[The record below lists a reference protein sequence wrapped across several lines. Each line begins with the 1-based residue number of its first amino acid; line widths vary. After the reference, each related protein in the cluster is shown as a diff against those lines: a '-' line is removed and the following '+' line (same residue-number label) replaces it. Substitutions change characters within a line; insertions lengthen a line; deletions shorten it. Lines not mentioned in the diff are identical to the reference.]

1 MCQLFLS
8 YRHELFILG
17 VPGFLKKT
25 WTYLKIPAWRHPK
38 ISEDIWSLAK
48 IAKADTT
55 LTFPS
60 SSIRMCIAKCNL
72 TPRALHI
79 VFVSYI
85 SLSLHT
91 VFLKIVSSRAAAPH
105 IFQSG
110 VRIWCVSVSHIEIEV
125 FNPQAWDSPAKACEL
140 AGMVT
145 LKVTFGSLDWWK
157 LKLSSIHCVLLQIM
171 WHTWYFS
178 VLFGVCSYVVKCL

>member
-1 MCQLFLS
+1 MSFLS
-8 YRHELFILG
+8 WECQVFWRRHEHIWR
-17 VPGFLKKT
+17 FL
-25 WTYLKIPAWRHPK
+25 L
-38 ISEDIWSLAK
+38 EDIWSLAK

-91 VFLKIVSSRAAAPH
+91 VFLKIMSSRAAAPH

-110 VRIWCVSVSHIEIEV
+110 VRIWCVSVSLI
-125 FNPQAWDSPAKACEL
+125 L
-140 AGMVT
+140 R
-145 LKVTFGSLDWWK
+145 LKYSIHGRETRQLRHASWQVWSLWK
-157 LKLSSIHCVLLQIM
+157 LHLAALIDENSSYPVSTVYCCKLCDVPGIFLSCLVFVVM
-171 WHTWYFS
+171 W
-178 VLFGVCSYVVKCL
+178 

>member
-8 YRHELFILG
+8 YRHEIFILG

-38 ISEDIWSLAK
+38 ISEDIWSLVK
-48 IAKADTT
+48 IVKADTT
-55 LTFPS
+55 LAFPS
-60 SSIRMCIAKCNL
+60 SSLRMCIAKCNL

-79 VFVSYI
+79 VFVSYM

-140 AGMVT
+140 AGNW
-145 LKVTFGSLDWWK
+145 SLWK
-157 LKLSSIHCVLLQIM
+157 LHLAALIDENSSYPVSTVYCYKLCDIPGIFLSCLVFVVM
-171 WHTWYFS
+171 W
-178 VLFGVCSYVVKCL
+178 